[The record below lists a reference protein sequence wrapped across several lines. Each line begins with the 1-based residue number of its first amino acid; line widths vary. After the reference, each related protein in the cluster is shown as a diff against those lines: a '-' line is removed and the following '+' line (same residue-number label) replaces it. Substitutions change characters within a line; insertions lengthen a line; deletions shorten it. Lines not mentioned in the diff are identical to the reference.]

1 MNKYR
6 LSLQHYVIAVWKE
19 KINCYVWIVGYFLIA
34 RIRDSTYTVGLSGW
48 LSMCKGTELRGT
60 QRACSVSQTHF
71 TPTVALTQL
80 AALVSAEHDPG
91 VYLDNNTA
99 VQQTEHPRCTLSV
112 CQVLT
117 CHPCTFYISVI
128 WITWRQFFW
137 QSQYLDLWS
146 YKDYI
151 RSYRDYINQN
161 NQNAQSKKPIHNYM
175 KKGKIII
182 TSEILKSQTYSL
194 Y

>member
-6 LSLQHYVIAVWKE
+6 LSLQRYVIAVGKE
-19 KINCYVWIVGYFLIA
+19 KVNWYVSIVGYFLIP

-99 VQQTEHPRCTLSV
+99 VQQTNHPRCTFRVPSSHLSPVHLLHV
-112 CQVLT
+112 CNLDHMKTILLT
-117 CHPCTFYISVI
+117 KSIS
-128 WITWRQFFW
+128 RP
-137 QSQYLDLWS
+137 L
-146 YKDYI
+146 
-151 RSYRDYINQN
+151 
-161 NQNAQSKKPIHNYM
+161 
-175 KKGKIII
+175 II
-182 TSEILKSQTYSL
+182 
-194 Y
+194 